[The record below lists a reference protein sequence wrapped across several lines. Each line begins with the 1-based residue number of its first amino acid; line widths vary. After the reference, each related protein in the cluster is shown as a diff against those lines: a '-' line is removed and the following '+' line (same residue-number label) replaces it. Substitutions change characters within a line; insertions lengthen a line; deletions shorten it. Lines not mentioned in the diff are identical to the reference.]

1 MRKPSKPKGG
11 DDAEARKDDEPV
23 VRPEDYL
30 EPEVLNEDLDGA
42 GAGKPAPDHEDE
54 L

>member
-1 MRKPSKPKGG
+1 MRKPTKPKGG
-11 DDAEARKDDEPV
+11 DDAEASKAGDEP

-30 EPEVLNEDLDGA
+30 EPEVLDEDLDGA
-42 GAGKPAPDHEDE
+42 GIGKPAPDHEDE